1 MGINSIK
8 GELKMT
14 FIDWILGFGALCVVA
29 TLLVVLFATLW
40 FIYSLIDDVKTK
52 ATTSF
57 NKDSD
62 EWK

>member
-1 MGINSIK
+1 
-8 GELKMT
+8 MT
-14 FIDWILGFGALCVVA
+14 FVDWILGFGALCVVA
-29 TLLVVLFATLW
+29 MLLVVLVATLW
-40 FIYSLIDDVKTK
+40 FIYNLLDDVKTK

>member
-1 MGINSIK
+1 
-8 GELKMT
+8 MT

-29 TLLVVLFATLW
+29 MLLVVLVATLW
-40 FIYSLIDDVKTK
+40 FIYNLLDDVKTK

>member
-1 MGINSIK
+1 
-8 GELKMT
+8 MT
-14 FIDWILGFGALCVVA
+14 FVDWILGFGALCIVA
-29 TLLVVLFATLW
+29 MLLVVLVATLW
-40 FIYSLIDDVKTK
+40 FIYSLLDDVKTK